1 MLTDRTMALSK
12 SDSLAVHVYSQVDSK
27 TLSSVNFQIEA
38 ANLVDSFASACERL
52 YLRRDR

>member
-1 MLTDRTMALSK
+1 MALSK